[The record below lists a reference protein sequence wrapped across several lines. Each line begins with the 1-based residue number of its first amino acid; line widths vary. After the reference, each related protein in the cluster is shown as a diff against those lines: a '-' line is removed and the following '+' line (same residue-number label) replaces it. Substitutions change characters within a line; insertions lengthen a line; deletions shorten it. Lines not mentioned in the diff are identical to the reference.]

1 MKRKYEVLLLLD
13 PTLAK
18 EDLIKLI
25 EKIEAKLGGT
35 IVKKEEWGIKKLAYT
50 IKKMKEAYYLLYYVE
65 TESTNIADLRG
76 LIAVD
81 KKILRPMILVHER
94 KWPFEYKTG
103 KDLKFPVRKPR
114 RTFNNDKRPSN
125 RPATN
130 DDTATKPVVKK
141 EAGENNDK

>member
-25 EKIEAKLGGT
+25 ENIEAKLGGK
-35 IVKKEEWGIKKLAYT
+35 IVKKDEWGIKKLAYS
-50 IKKMKEAYYLLYYVE
+50 IKKFKEAYYILYYVE
-65 TESTNIADLRG
+65 TESAKITELRN
-76 LIAVD
+76 LIAVN
-81 KKILRPMILVHER
+81 KKILRPMIILHER

-114 RTFNNDKRPSN
+114 KNFNNDRRPSN
-125 RPATN
+125 RPSVNENKNQNTDAI
-130 DDTATKPVVKK
+130 KK
-141 EAGENNDK
+141 EGEKND

>member
-1 MKRKYEVLLLLD
+1 MKRKYEVLLLLN

-35 IVKKEEWGIKKLAYT
+35 IVKKEEWGIKKLAYA
-50 IKKMKEAYYLLYYVE
+50 IKKMKEAYYILYYVE
-65 TESTNIADLRG
+65 TEANNIADLRN
-76 LIAVD
+76 LIAID

-114 RTFNNDKRPSN
+114 RNFNNDKRPSN
-125 RPATN
+125 RPTTN
-130 DDTATKPVVKK
+130 DNSKKNVETVKK
-141 EAGENNDK
+141 EGEKND

>member
-1 MKRKYEVLLLLD
+1 MNRKYEVLLLLN

-18 EDLIKLI
+18 EDLIKLL
-25 EKIEAKLGGT
+25 EKVEAKLGGS

-50 IKKMKEAYYLLYYVE
+50 IKKFHEAYYILYYVE
-65 TESTNIADLRG
+65 TESENIAELRN

-81 KKILRPMILVHER
+81 KNILRPMILVHDK

-114 RTFNNDKRPSN
+114 RNFNNDKYKSS
-125 RPATN
+125 
-130 DDTATKPVVKK
+130 TKPSTSEGNKTLTK
-141 EAGENNDK
+141 EENENDK

>member
-1 MKRKYEVLLLLD
+1 MERKYEVLLLLK

-35 IVKKEEWGIKKLAYT
+35 IVKKEEWGLKKLAYD
-50 IKKMKEAYYLLYYVE
+50 IKKFKEAYYVLYYVE
-65 TESTNIADLRG
+65 TEFENIATLKNM
-76 LIAVD
+76 IAVD
-81 KKILRPMILVHER
+81 KDILRPMILRHDK

-114 RTFNNDKRPSN
+114 RSFNNDKFKTPSS
-125 RPATN
+125 PATKEVEKTT
-130 DDTATKPVVKK
+130 DSVKK
-141 EAGENNDK
+141 VEETNDK